1 VHKLTDETIEIPRNK
16 ALTTRGK
23 PFQKGNPGRPKGSR
37 HRVTMLAER
46 LMEKDIEG
54 ITNVVV
60 AQALEGS
67 LEAAALILAR
77 IVPVRKG
84 RPVTFAMPNMNA
96 VGVSEAFSAV
106 IAAVAAGRLTCE
118 EGKAVADLLDMQ
130 RKAIETGE
138 LAERFAALERKMEA
152 MRQ

>member
-1 VHKLTDETIEIPRNK
+1 LTDETIEIPRNK

-23 PFQKGNPGRPKGSR
+23 PFPKGNPGRPKGSR

-60 AQALEGS
+60 EKALAGN
-67 LEAAALILAR
+67 LEAAALVLSR

-130 RKAIETGE
+130 RKAIETGD
-138 LAERFAALERKMEA
+138 LADRIEKLEKCSERKA
-152 MRQ
+152 VA

>member
-1 VHKLTDETIEIPRNK
+1 LTDQATEIPRNK
-16 ALTTRGK
+16 ALTTRGR
-23 PFQKGNPGRPKGSR
+23 PFPKGNPGRPKGSR
-37 HRVTMLAER
+37 HRLTVLAEK
-46 LMEKDIEG
+46 LMADNVEG
-54 ITNVVV
+54 VTNVVV
-60 AQALEGS
+60 EKALAGN

-96 VGVSEAFSAV
+96 VGVSEAFSSV

-130 RKAIETGE
+130 RKAIETGD
-138 LAERFAALERKMEA
+138 LADRIEKLEARK
-152 MRQ
+152 